1 MIWFIVGACA
11 LALFMIL
18 ALTMTIL
25 RFNQLSM
32 ARSLCDEAKRQ
43 LLVEL
48 RARHALV
55 PAYIG
60 TLQQLTAS
68 DLSYIE
74 LALAS
79 AERAPFSQRGAAAEN
94 ALTAAVNDAAQV
106 PGTLSDKALAPD
118 SILTM
123 HSESRE
129 ELDTTVHLLH
139 GQLNVLADRILS
151 GSRIYNTNVEHYHR
165 QRERG
170 LSRLFQGVFKAR
182 EPFTEAGNPLTS
194 TEAHTPE
201 LHGQHSQPEQRDHQD
216 GHDQT
221 GAARP

>member
-11 LALFMIL
+11 LVLFVVL
-18 ALTMTIL
+18 ALTLTIL

-60 TLQQLTAS
+60 TLQQITAS

-94 ALTAAVNDAAQV
+94 ALTAAVNDAAQI
-106 PGTLSDKALAPD
+106 PGTLSDKALAAD
-118 SILTM
+118 STLTM
-123 HSESRE
+123 PTDSRE
-129 ELDTTVHLLH
+129 ELDTTVQLLH
-139 GQLNVLADRILS
+139 GQLNVLTDRILS

-170 LSRLFQGVFKAR
+170 LSRLFQRVFKAR
-182 EPFTEAGNPLTS
+182 EPFTEAESPDHS
-194 TEAHTPE
+194 TGADA
-201 LHGQHSQPEQRDHQD
+201 PEQQDQRDQQD
-216 GHDQT
+216 QQDQQDQT
-221 GAARP
+221 GVARP

>member
-1 MIWFIVGACA
+1 MIWSIVGACA
-11 LALFMIL
+11 LVLLMSL

-32 ARSLCDEAKRQ
+32 ARSLCDAAKRQ

-60 TLQQLTAS
+60 TLQQITAS
-68 DLSYIE
+68 DHSYIA

-79 AERAPFSQRGAAAEN
+79 AERAPFSARGAAAEN
-94 ALTAAVNDAAQV
+94 ALTAAVNDAAQI
-106 PGTLSDKALAPD
+106 PGTISDKAAAPD
-118 SILTM
+118 SILMM
-123 HSESRE
+123 HSEARE

-139 GQLNVLADRILS
+139 GQLNVLAARILS

-170 LSRLFQGVFKAR
+170 LSRPFQGVFKAR
-182 EPFTEAGNPLTS
+182 EFFTEAEPPHHS
-194 TEAHTPE
+194 TGEDA
-201 LHGQHSQPEQRDHQD
+201 PEQQ
-216 GHDQT
+216 DQT